1 MVRAILTA
9 GLLVLALFS
18 GVVESR
24 SRLRNRPVAA
34 IHFDSVRGG
43 MPFFPATVNAIGP
56 FQFLLD
62 TGGSGGH
69 VDGEIA
75 KRLGLK
81 LERGIASVSGSAN
94 LEVGIIP
101 EATLA
106 VGAVRHRGQ
115 LLVSPLAPI
124 EPILG
129 RPFEGIIG
137 GDFLQRYVLELNY
150 DAGVLRLYQPAGF
163 HYPGRGQSL
172 RLSFAQGIP
181 FVRLSVSLA
190 HGKSIDGD
198 FLIDTAGGGMAIH
211 VHKQIAERDGLLGGA
226 PSRAEKGRGLGGE
239 TSRTVA
245 RGVAV
250 AIGPYRVPRP
260 IVAITEDT
268 AGLRTNP
275 QSLGLVGMEVLGR
288 FNLTFDYSRSVVYVE
303 PNRTFDA
310 PLVYDSTGLSLRA
323 ARPSFSPA
331 YVHSV
336 RDPSPAKDAGI
347 EAGDVLVRIDDRPTS
362 GLSLDEIRDAL
373 KTPGRTHQLSVSR
386 QGKLVSVT
394 LKTRDLLS

>member
-1 MVRAILTA
+1 
-9 GLLVLALFS
+9 
-18 GVVESR
+18 
-24 SRLRNRPVAA
+24 
-34 IHFDSVRGG
+34 

-75 KRLGLK
+75 NRLGLK
-81 LERGIASVSGSAN
+81 LERGTASVSGSAS
-94 LEVGIIP
+94 LDVGIIP
-101 EATLA
+101 EAMLT
-106 VGAVRHRGQ
+106 VGAARHRGQ

-129 RPFEGIIG
+129 RRFEGIIG

-150 DAGVLRLYQPAGF
+150 DARVLRLYQPADF
-163 HYPGRGQSL
+163 RYAGRGQSL

-181 FVRLSVSLA
+181 FVRLALSLA
-190 HGKSIDGD
+190 NGKAADGG

-211 VHKQIAERDGLLGGA
+211 VHKQIAERNGLLGGP
-226 PSRAEKGRGLGGE
+226 PSLEEKGRGLGGE
-239 TSRTVA
+239 TSRAVS

-250 AIGPYRVPRP
+250 AIGSYRVLRP
-260 IVAITEDT
+260 LVAITEDT

-275 QSLGLVGMEVLGR
+275 QSLGLVGMDVLSR
-288 FNLTFDYSRSVVYVE
+288 FNLTFDYSRSVMYVE

-310 PLVYDSTGLSLRA
+310 PFVYDSTGLSLRA
-323 ARPSFSPA
+323 TRPSFSPA

-336 RDPSPAKDAGI
+336 RDPSPAKEAGI
-347 EAGDVLVRIDDRPTS
+347 EAGDVLVQIDGRPTS
-362 GLSLDEIRDAL
+362 ALTLDNIRELL
-373 KTPGRTHQLSVSR
+373 KKPGQTHRLAVSR
-386 QGKLVSVT
+386 QGRIVSVT
-394 LKTRDLLS
+394 LKTRDLLG